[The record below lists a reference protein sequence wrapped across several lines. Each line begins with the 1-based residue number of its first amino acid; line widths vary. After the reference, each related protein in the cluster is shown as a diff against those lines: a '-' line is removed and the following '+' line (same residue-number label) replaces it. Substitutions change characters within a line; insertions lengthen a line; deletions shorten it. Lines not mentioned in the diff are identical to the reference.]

1 MSYVYALLA
10 VITRNLRI
18 ARRRPDLIVQTIA
31 VPIVV
36 LGLASIIFG
45 ASDAWP
51 TGLIDKDNSPAS
63 HQVGATLQDT
73 QGSSGPYYEVITTRE
88 DEAYDLV
95 ESGRAQLA
103 VEIPRDFTSNATLR
117 TRTYNINTD
126 AMKNVRLRLV
136 TTANLYDARTGH
148 QQVHATISKA
158 HPVDVSR
165 TAFMGGSAIILA
177 VLLGAM
183 LIAANLYAME
193 QEIRTTKELI
203 LTPLGAPVGALGAA
217 AAAAILSLATAV
229 PTTVMAYAFG
239 FRAGPSELARFAA
252 IVIPAVIAAAG
263 IGVLLAQILRTHR
276 TIQPTVILLALGTYF
291 AAGGFIPVPGLPP
304 AARAFS
310 AVWPPS
316 YVFEWANAQVHNFA
330 SFPDVPQMMMLL
342 LAALAGTALAVLAG
356 TREGRRPSKTGQ

>member
-1 MSYVYALLA
+1 
-10 VITRNLRI
+10 
-18 ARRRPDLIVQTIA
+18 
-31 VPIVV
+31 
-36 LGLASIIFG
+36 
-45 ASDAWP
+45 
-51 TGLIDKDNSPAS
+51 
-63 HQVGATLQDT
+63 
-73 QGSSGPYYEVITTRE
+73 
-88 DEAYDLV
+88 
-95 ESGRAQLA
+95 
-103 VEIPRDFTSNATLR
+103 VEIPRGFTSNATLLA
-117 TRTYNINTD
+117 RTYNINTD

-148 QQVHATISKA
+148 QQVHATISKTR
-158 HPVDVSR
+158 PVDVSR

-177 VLLGAM
+177 VLLGAT
-183 LIAANLYAME
+183 LIAANLFAME

-229 PTTVMAYAFG
+229 PTAVMAYAFG

-310 AVWPPS
+310 AAWPPS
-316 YVFEWANAQVHNFA
+316 YVFEWANPQVHNFA
-330 SFPDVPQMMMLL
+330 SPPDAPQMMMLL

-356 TREGRRPSKTGQ
+356 TREGRRPSKAGQ